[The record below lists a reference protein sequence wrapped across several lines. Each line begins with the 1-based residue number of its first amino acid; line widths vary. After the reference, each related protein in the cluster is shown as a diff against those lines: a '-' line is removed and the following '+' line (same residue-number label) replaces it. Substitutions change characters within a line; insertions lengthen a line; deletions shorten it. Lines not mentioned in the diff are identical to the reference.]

1 MFDQNAAKSEMMQAA
16 SVVDIQAQN
25 AQQDT
30 SASLLDHNKMDNG
43 LSDGEDAQE
52 NKREVDAEIAQEL
65 RQQEDSYTDQ
75 IASLDIENAKFDKRR
90 TGRDSSAAPS
100 AGDKFNDD

>member
-1 MFDQNAAKSEMMQAA
+1 MN
-16 SVVDIQAQN
+16 
-25 AQQDT
+25 
-30 SASLLDHNKMDNG
+30 NG
-43 LSDGEDAQE
+43 LSDGEDALE

-65 RQQEDSYTDQ
+65 KHQEDSYTDQ
-75 IASLDIENAKFDKRR
+75 IASLDIENTKFNKRR

>member
-1 MFDQNAAKSEMMQAA
+1 MN
-16 SVVDIQAQN
+16 
-25 AQQDT
+25 
-30 SASLLDHNKMDNG
+30 NG
-43 LSDGEDAQE
+43 LSDGEDALE

-65 RQQEDSYTDQ
+65 KHQEDRYTDQ
-75 IASLDIENAKFDKRR
+75 IASLDIENTKFNKRR